1 MYHCESAKEMG
12 HDSFNLILDLED
24 APEWRGN
31 VHVAEPK
38 PEDPDVEVEVQDMT
52 QQLLGEQNGG

>member
-1 MYHCESAKEMG
+1 MPQNEG
-12 HDSFNLILDLED
+12 
-24 APEWRGN
+24 GN

-38 PEDPDVEVEVQDMT
+38 PEDPDVEVEVQDIT